1 MLNTQLIPS
10 LMNCMKAFLI
20 QLICLLPLITYAQ
33 SYEVL
38 VAKKVI
44 RMNGTKVRKGDY
56 LLASDSIQIK
66 EKGELMLNIESAMHL
81 RLPAG
86 YYFVGKESTRL
97 NNWYDTHLTLTQ
109 FLKRKNLILCK
120 FKYKTLAVPG
130 SDLHYEIDRIEVDQ
144 KGIAII
150 KEDTSTLKLKWHNP
164 EYKYKGSYYIIVRD
178 FYNHGFIDII
188 ETDEDSITL
197 YPTKYGHKHMYY
209 TVLAENCRASLRYK
223 IDVRSAETYTYGE
236 TNFLQPDN

>member
-1 MLNTQLIPS
+1 
-10 LMNCMKAFLI
+10 MKTFLI
-20 QLICLLPLITYAQ
+20 QLICFLPLLTSGQ

-38 VAKKVI
+38 VAKKVFKTD
-44 RMNGTKVRKGDY
+44 GSKVRKGDY

-66 EKGELMLNIESAMHL
+66 EKGEIMLDIESAMHL

-86 YYFVGKESTRL
+86 FYFVGKESKRL
-97 NNWYDTHLTLTQ
+97 NKWYDTHLDLTL
-109 FLKRKNLILCK
+109 FLKRKNLIGCK

-130 SDLHYEIDRIEVDQ
+130 SDRHYEVDRIEVDQ

-150 KEDTSTLKLKWHNP
+150 KEDTSSLKLKWYNP

-178 FYNHGFIDII
+178 FHNHGFIDII

-197 YPTKYGHKHMYY
+197 YPAKYGHKHMYY

-223 IDVRSAETYTYGE
+223 IDVRSSGTYTYGE